1 MRAPSRPPCHQLLS
15 EHHLKQRVLNVF
27 IPSSAWDTACTSN
40 AGKLGVK
47 FIPTALKST
56 RVFALANG
64 HPTPATN
71 ISLLKHK
78 HLREAERTL
87 HIVVALAHQSLLSG
101 GQFANAGYI
110 SICYGAEGNIYDG
123 RTSRITVSKAVVL
136 KVWHCPKTK
145 LWKIPLQY
153 QVTNINTDNLLLDGP
168 MQRESLNAMYVLP
181 SATGILQNIAAFT
194 SADRPPPSDA
204 INNVYELPIIERAVR
219 YLHGAAGFPTK
230 ETCLRAI
237 CKGH

>member
-1 MRAPSRPPCHQLLS
+1 MLASLSTNHINNLTGSKSLQRVSFSLAPSYTDKDFHTWTRSEWTTRAPSRPPHHQLLS

-27 IPSSAWDTACTSN
+27 IPSGAWDTACTSN

-101 GQFANAGYI
+101 GQFSNAG
-110 SICYGAEGNIYDG
+110 
-123 RTSRITVSKAVVL
+123 
-136 KVWHCPKTK
+136 
-145 LWKIPLQY
+145 
-153 QVTNINTDNLLLDGP
+153 
-168 MQRESLNAMYVLP
+168 
-181 SATGILQNIAAFT
+181 
-194 SADRPPPSDA
+194 
-204 INNVYELPIIERAVR
+204 
-219 YLHGAAGFPTK
+219 
-230 ETCLRAI
+230 
-237 CKGH
+237 